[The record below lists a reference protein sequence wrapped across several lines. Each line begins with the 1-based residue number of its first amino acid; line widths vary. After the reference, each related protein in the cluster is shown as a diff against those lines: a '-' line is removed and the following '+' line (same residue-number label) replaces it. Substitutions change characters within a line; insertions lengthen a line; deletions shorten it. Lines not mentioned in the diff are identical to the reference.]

1 MRNSTCYKLAK
12 AKTFRRSSSK
22 ILPERNKADT
32 GWGSNLEN
40 VEKSLRTIY
49 IADGLD
55 EDKMLPRCAHF
66 LETGDYSLFSDE
78 ELSKLRVLLQPD
90 QSGAEA
96 LIVAYDTD
104 HRGYRDLF
112 LNKVK
117 PHVFI
122 GLHLFPEDWKRKIRE
137 LSIAA
142 DPDDVD
148 TLRTTEIPS
157 LKLNPSWKEI
167 ESLIKLSDYWPA
179 NERYYYLSKQTCHC
193 MDGKT
198 EVLTKHG
205 WKAMSAYNKTDPI
218 AIWKEGKITFETPF
232 AWNVSQYSG
241 DMYYFSGDEV
251 DQLVTPEHKIIYNS
265 NSINHI
271 GLASSVANLKRVNIP
286 TSGVYSGS
294 TNLPSWQV
302 KLLVAIQADG
312 YWNTKT
318 GVRFRLVK
326 QRKIDRLLSILK
338 EGNVTYIKKHG
349 GITSVESSIVEIEVF
364 NLEDTLKFFNGS
376 KLWDSWL
383 LELSKNNLETF
394 VEELSYWDGSY
405 TESFL
410 HKREFYCSSLKQNI
424 EWAKTVCHLVNKQGT
439 LGKEEHGNIKL
450 GINNRQFSIA
460 QHKLLIKNWQGTVY
474 CPTVSSGAFLVRR
487 AGKISVTHNSGNYDI
502 QWGTF
507 QMNILEKSG
516 GKVVISKEQ
525 AREFLE
531 MYRGLFPEIPERN
544 ERIKKQVNDTH
555 IIYNLFGFPYTITSH
570 NIKEHDYKQFYAWG
584 PQSTVAE
591 INRTAFSDIY
601 YYAEEHNL
609 LWDNLNDCHDS
620 ILEQVP
626 LPDAREA
633 AKKLTEFIGQE
644 FTSPIDGMKFKMKSE
659 IQIGFNWGPF
669 YKDYNPLGL
678 REVKWLI

>member
-167 ESLIKLSDYWPA
+167 ESLIKLSDYWSA
-179 NERYYYLSKQTCHC
+179 AERFYYLAKQTCH
-193 MDGKT
+193 
-198 EVLTKHG
+198 
-205 WKAMSAYNKTDPI
+205 
-218 AIWKEGKITFETPF
+218 
-232 AWNVSQYSG
+232 
-241 DMYYFSGDEV
+241 
-251 DQLVTPEHKIIYNS
+251 
-265 NSINHI
+265 
-271 GLASSVANLKRVNIP
+271 
-286 TSGVYSGS
+286 
-294 TNLPSWQV
+294 
-302 KLLVAIQADG
+302 
-312 YWNTKT
+312 
-318 GVRFRLVK
+318 
-326 QRKIDRLLSILK
+326 
-338 EGNVTYIKKHG
+338 
-349 GITSVESSIVEIEVF
+349 
-364 NLEDTLKFFNGS
+364 
-376 KLWDSWL
+376 
-383 LELSKNNLETF
+383 
-394 VEELSYWDGSY
+394 
-405 TESFL
+405 
-410 HKREFYCSSLKQNI
+410 
-424 EWAKTVCHLVNKQGT
+424 
-439 LGKEEHGNIKL
+439 
-450 GINNRQFSIA
+450 
-460 QHKLLIKNWQGTVY
+460 
-474 CPTVSSGAFLVRR
+474 
-487 AGKISVTHNSGNYDI
+487 SGNYDI
-502 QWGTF
+502 QWATF

-525 AREFLE
+525 ARDFLE

-544 ERIKKQVNDTH
+544 RRIKKQVNDTH